1 MKIEQ
6 MSEEE
11 REEIVQYGLKRGK
24 IILLST
30 IVTITIGAFLG
41 IIWQSI
47 VFWFSLSILRKYIG
61 GYHSNTEKSC
71 YAISFIVVVVSLFCV
86 KSIDYN
92 GKCGIILQILSF
104 LAILILAPVENTN
117 HILDEEEKRKYGIK
131 GKVIAS
137 MLFFVYIFLY
147 FTNKFEIMAAIATA
161 FLTGTILLILGYLKI
176 HKKSS
181 YNSKMM

>member
-1 MKIEQ
+1 M
-6 MSEEE
+6 
-11 REEIVQYGLKRGK
+11 
-24 IILLST
+24 
-30 IVTITIGAFLG
+30 
-41 IIWQSI
+41 
-47 VFWFSLSILRKYIG
+47 
-61 GYHSNTEKSC
+61 
-71 YAISFIVVVVSLFCV
+71 
-86 KSIDYN
+86 
-92 GKCGIILQILSF
+92 SF